1 MAVIYVFEIEW
12 LYDKY
17 AENLKKVRPN
27 AMVIYASTINNDKNF
42 RDFCVSWTTEELLD
56 RRGSLYDAHLLC
68 TKDNDMDNF
77 LDAAE

>member
-1 MAVIYVFEIEW
+1 
-12 LYDKY
+12 
-17 AENLKKVRPN
+17 
-27 AMVIYASTINNDKNF
+27 MVIYASTINNDKNF

-56 RRGSLYDAHLLC
+56 RHESLYDAHLLC